1 MNPAGLC
8 ILTVLVMAA
17 GLGNSRGA
25 ECDPSSQEFSNLI
38 NNPPNAAARA
48 EASTLQGRIESGD
61 PTLRAEID
69 HELYDAQLSYDQEVQ
84 EGKNDVAARS
94 VMNWKISTYKAIISL
109 LDCLR
114 TRSNA
119 TLPQNIPSRQ
129 AGQTVGVV
137 HTSAPGPASLHQQ
150 NEQGDNS
157 SEQMKRMAEAQAVW
171 EMASQQAYASIGK
184 KSVEREVKPDT
195 SLATNLWAQT
205 RQQDKANLALTN
217 SAQRATEIATTR
229 TTAKTEDSPSCLAKA
244 KFLRKTDNIIELS
257 VATNQT
263 TARRVVKW
271 RYLVGEREDAHEV
284 KLSPGEDQ
292 RTVSFALR
300 DDKGTE
306 NDIISLGAVCAITN

>member
-1 MNPAGLC
+1 MVYLVVKWLH
-8 ILTVLVMAA
+8 ILSSTVLFGTGVGSAFWMFVANRTRHVA
-17 GLGNSRGA
+17 TIAFACRTVVLADWLFTTPAVIFQPLSGL
-25 ECDPSSQEFSNLI
+25 FLVH
-38 NNPPNAAARA
+38 AAAYHLNQPWLISA
-48 EASTLQGRIESGD
+48 IL
-61 PTLRAEID
+61 
-69 HELYDAQLSYDQEVQ
+69 LYLF
-84 EGKNDVAARS
+84 
-94 VMNWKISTYKAIISL
+94 
-109 LDCLR
+109 
-114 TRSNA
+114 
-119 TLPQNIPSRQ
+119 
-129 AGQTVGVV
+129 AGACWVPVV
-137 HTSAPGPASLHQQ
+137 WIQFK
-150 NEQGDNS
+150 
-157 SEQMKRMAEAQAVW
+157 MKRMAEAQAVW